1 MRKTSLLLIV
11 AALLGGMVFLSCGGI
26 PPAETLGADRTTAK
40 VYFFMPN
47 AGVTITSGGLSFGS
61 QFVLWD
67 SDTFI
72 SNIKSKDCLV
82 FNFKAGTHY
91 FMAQGGN
98 WYIVEAQLAAGKTY
112 YFEVITLPGFRA
124 PSVQLKN
131 LAPNDPD
138 VEKFL
143 KETNVI
149 SPKGKVSSGYVKE
162 AQRQLAAARG
172 GSQTIDV
179 VK

>member
-1 MRKTSLLLIV
+1 MRKTSLLLIA

-26 PPAETLGADRTTAK
+26 PPAEALGADNTTAK
-40 VYFFMPN
+40 VYFIMPN
-47 AGVTITSGGLSFGS
+47 SGVTVTGGGLTFGT

-72 SNIKSKDCLV
+72 SNIGSKDCLA

-91 FMAQGGN
+91 FMASGSN
-98 WYIVEAQLAAGKTY
+98 WYIVQANLVAGRSY
-112 YFEVITLPGFRA
+112 YFEVITLPGYSR
-124 PSVQLKN
+124 PSVRLKY
-131 LAPNDPD
+131 LEPRDPD

-143 KETNVI
+143 KETKVI
-149 SPKGKVSSGYVKE
+149 APMGKVSNGMIKTAQEKLAE
-162 AQRQLAAARG
+162 AKS
-172 GSQTIDV
+172 GSQNIDI